1 MLTKFEVL
9 LNFIHFYC
17 IIIFLFITKLLSFNV
32 YTVNMILLGESEDA
46 QFRDIEAARRRVEAA
61 E

>member
-17 IIIFLFITKLLSFNV
+17 IIIFLFITKLLSSNV